1 MWCTITYDLE
11 IVTLYTPHE
20 IAAIQRRTLRVLVV
34 SQIAGSA
41 ALAAAVTVGAFVIQ
55 DILGQTTAWGGV
67 ASATVTMGT
76 AFMSQ
81 MLARLMNVRGRRN
94 GLQVGYLLAIFGGF
108 IAGYGAETKT
118 LWIFLFGLFI
128 FGNGQASNL
137 LSRYAAADLATPN
150 ERGRAMSRILFAS
163 TFGAVFGPLLIRPA
177 EQAGMHW
184 FGWGQYTG
192 PWIFAGAFFLT
203 SLINTTLRLRP
214 DPLEV
219 AGRLNRQTEVGASSR
234 LFSDAIKAIRMSGDA
249 QIAVIAMVISQMAMV
264 AVMTMTPVHLK
275 IHDHE
280 TVSAY
285 IISLHIA
292 GMYAFS
298 PLVGRFADRQGRM
311 TTIQVGALVLMGAT
325 VLSSLAGDSPV
336 LLFPALWML
345 GVGWSFGLIGG
356 SSLLIDSIDEKIRV
370 RVQGA
375 ADLTMSFCGGLAG
388 FSSGFIRKAVGY
400 HVLSN
405 IGTVLAGML
414 LVVVMLRKS
423 SMSSESVGAS

>member
-1 MWCTITYDLE
+1 MT
-11 IVTLYTPHE
+11 
-20 IAAIQRRTLRVLVV
+20 
-34 SQIAGSA
+34 GSA

-55 DILGQTTAWGGV
+55 DILGQATAWGGI

-81 MLARLMNVRGRRN
+81 ILARLMNIRGRRN
-94 GLQVGYLLAIFGGF
+94 GLQTGYLLAILGGF
-108 IAGYGAETKT
+108 VAGYGAETKT
-118 LWIFLFGLFI
+118 LWIFMIGLFI

-137 LSRYAAADLATPN
+137 LSRYAATDLATID

-163 TFGAVFGPLLIRPA
+163 TFGAVFGPLLIKPA
-177 EQAGMHW
+177 EQAGMDW

-192 PWIFAGAFFLT
+192 PWVFSGVFFLT
-203 SLINTTLRLRP
+203 SLINTTLRLKP

-219 AGRLNRQTEVGASSR
+219 AGRLNRQSEVGAPSR
-234 LFSDAIKAIRMSGDA
+234 LFSDAIRAIRGSSNA
-249 QIAVIAMVISQMAMV
+249 KIAVLSMVISQMAMV

-275 IHDHE
+275 LHGHE

-285 IISLHIA
+285 IISLHVA

-298 PLVGRFADRQGRM
+298 PLVGRFADRRGRLS
-311 TTIQVGALVLMGAT
+311 TIQFGAVVLMCAT
-325 VLSSLAGDSPV
+325 LLSSLAGGSP
-336 LLFPALWML
+336 LLLYPALWML

-356 SSLLIDSIDEKIRV
+356 SSLLVDSIDQQIRV

-405 IGTVLAGML
+405 FGML
-414 LVVVMLRKS
+414 LAGVLLVTVMLRKS
-423 SMSSESVGAS
+423 VAERETVGVL

>member
-1 MWCTITYDLE
+1 M
-11 IVTLYTPHE
+11 
-20 IAAIQRRTLRVLVV
+20 VL

-76 AFMSQ
+76 ACMSQ
-81 MLARLMNVRGRRN
+81 VLARLMNVRGRRN
-94 GLQVGYLLAIFGGF
+94 GLQTGYSLAILGGF
-108 IAGYGAETKT
+108 IAGYGAETKI
-118 LWIFLFGLFI
+118 LWVFLLGLFV

-137 LSRYAAADLATPN
+137 LSRYAAADLATTDQ
-150 ERGRAMSRILFAS
+150 RGRAMSQILFAS
-163 TFGAVFGPLLIRPA
+163 TFGAVFGPLLIKPA

-192 PWIFAGAFFLT
+192 PWIFAGVFFVA
-203 SLINTTLRLRP
+203 SLVNTTVRLRP

-219 AGRLNRQTEVGASSR
+219 AGGLNKQAEAGAPTR
-234 LFSDAIKAIRMSGDA
+234 LFSDAVTAIRGSSDA
-249 QIAVIAMVISQMAMV
+249 KIAVVAMVISQMAMV
-264 AVMTMTPVHLK
+264 AVMTMTPVHLRL
-275 IHDHE
+275 HDHE

-298 PLVGRFADRQGRM
+298 PLLGKFADRRGRFA
-311 TTIQVGALVLMGAT
+311 TIQVGALVLMGAT

-356 SSLLIDSIDEKIRV
+356 SSLLVDSIDQKIRV

-405 IGTVLAGML
+405 IGTLLAGIL
-414 LVVVMLRKS
+414 LVLVMLKKSRK
-423 SMSSESVGAS
+423 VIAQKVAV

>member
-1 MWCTITYDLE
+1 M
-11 IVTLYTPHE
+11 VYTPNE
-20 IAAIQRRTLRVLVV
+20 IAVIQKRTLRVLVL
-34 SQIAGSA
+34 SQMTGSA

-55 DILGQTTAWGGV
+55 DILGQATAWGGI

-81 MLARLMNVRGRRN
+81 ILARLMNIRGRRN
-94 GLQVGYLLAIFGGF
+94 GLQTGYLLAILGGF
-108 IAGYGAETKT
+108 VAGYGAETKT
-118 LWIFLFGLFI
+118 LWIFMIGLFI

-137 LSRYAAADLATPN
+137 LSRYAATDLATID

-163 TFGAVFGPLLIRPA
+163 TFGAVFGPLLIKPA
-177 EQAGMHW
+177 EQAGMDW

-192 PWIFAGAFFLT
+192 PWVFSGVFFLT
-203 SLINTTLRLRP
+203 SLINTTLRLKP

-219 AGRLNRQTEVGASSR
+219 AGRLNRQSEVGAPSR
-234 LFSDAIKAIRMSGDA
+234 LFSDAIRAIRGSSNA
-249 QIAVIAMVISQMAMV
+249 KIAVLSMVISQMAMV

-275 IHDHE
+275 LHGHE

-285 IISLHIA
+285 IISLHVA

-298 PLVGRFADRQGRM
+298 PLVGRFTDRRGRLS
-311 TTIQVGALVLMGAT
+311 TIQFGAVVLMCAT
-325 VLSSLAGDSPV
+325 LLSSLAGDSP
-336 LLFPALWML
+336 LLLYPALWML

-356 SSLLIDSIDEKIRV
+356 SSLLVDSIDQQIRV

-405 IGTVLAGML
+405 FGML
-414 LVVVMLRKS
+414 LAGVLLVTVMLRKS
-423 SMSSESVGAS
+423 VAERETVGVL

>member
-1 MWCTITYDLE
+1 M
-11 IVTLYTPHE
+11 VYTPNE
-20 IAAIQRRTLRVLVV
+20 IAVIQKRTLRVLVL
-34 SQIAGSA
+34 SQMTGSA

-55 DILGQTTAWGGV
+55 DILGQATAWGGI

-81 MLARLMNVRGRRN
+81 ILARLMNIRGRRN
-94 GLQVGYLLAIFGGF
+94 GLQTGYLLAILGGF
-108 IAGYGAETKT
+108 VAGYGAETKT
-118 LWIFLFGLFI
+118 LWIFMIGLFI

-137 LSRYAAADLATPN
+137 LSRYAATDLATID

-163 TFGAVFGPLLIRPA
+163 TFGAVFGPLLIKPA
-177 EQAGMHW
+177 EQAGMDW

-192 PWIFAGAFFLT
+192 PWVFSGVFFLT
-203 SLINTTLRLRP
+203 SLINTTLRLKP

-219 AGRLNRQTEVGASSR
+219 AGRLNRQSEVGAPSR
-234 LFSDAIKAIRMSGDA
+234 LFSDAIRAIRGSSNA
-249 QIAVIAMVISQMAMV
+249 KIAVLSMVISQMAMV

-275 IHDHE
+275 LHGHE

-285 IISLHIA
+285 IISLHVA

-298 PLVGRFADRQGRM
+298 PLVGRFTDRRGRLS
-311 TTIQVGALVLMGAT
+311 TIQFGAVVLMCAT
-325 VLSSLAGDSPV
+325 LLSSLAGGSP
-336 LLFPALWML
+336 LLLYPALWML

-356 SSLLIDSIDEKIRV
+356 SSLLVDSIDQQIRV

-405 IGTVLAGML
+405 FGML
-414 LVVVMLRKS
+414 LAGVLLVTVMLRKS
-423 SMSSESVGAS
+423 VAERETVGVL

>member
-1 MWCTITYDLE
+1 M
-11 IVTLYTPHE
+11 VYTPNE
-20 IAAIQRRTLRVLVV
+20 IAVIQKRTLRVLVL
-34 SQIAGSA
+34 SQMTGSA

-55 DILGQTTAWGGV
+55 DILGQATAWGGI

-81 MLARLMNVRGRRN
+81 ILARLMNIRGRRN
-94 GLQVGYLLAIFGGF
+94 GLQTGYLLAILGGF
-108 IAGYGAETKT
+108 VAGYGAETKT
-118 LWIFLFGLFI
+118 LWIFMIGLFI

-137 LSRYAAADLATPN
+137 LSRYAATDLATID

-163 TFGAVFGPLLIRPA
+163 TFGAVFGPLLIKPA
-177 EQAGMHW
+177 EQAGMDW

-192 PWIFAGAFFLT
+192 PWVFSGVFFLT
-203 SLINTTLRLRP
+203 SLINTTLRLKP

-219 AGRLNRQTEVGASSR
+219 AGRLNRQSEVGAPSR
-234 LFSDAIKAIRMSGDA
+234 LFSDAIRAIRGSSNA
-249 QIAVIAMVISQMAMV
+249 KIAVLSMVISQMTMV

-275 IHDHE
+275 LHGHE

-285 IISLHIA
+285 IISLHVA

-298 PLVGRFADRQGRM
+298 PLVGRFADRRGRLS
-311 TTIQVGALVLMGAT
+311 TIQFGAVVLMCAT
-325 VLSSLAGDSPV
+325 LLSSLAGGSP
-336 LLFPALWML
+336 LLLYPALWML

-356 SSLLIDSIDEKIRV
+356 SSLLVDSIDQQIRV

-405 IGTVLAGML
+405 FGML
-414 LVVVMLRKS
+414 LAGVLHVTVMLRKS
-423 SMSSESVGAS
+423 VAERETVGVL

>member
-1 MWCTITYDLE
+1 M
-11 IVTLYTPHE
+11 VYTPNE
-20 IAAIQRRTLRVLVV
+20 IAVIQKRTLRVLVL
-34 SQIAGSA
+34 SQMTGSA

-55 DILGQTTAWGGV
+55 DILGQATAWGGI

-81 MLARLMNVRGRRN
+81 ILARLMNIRGRRN
-94 GLQVGYLLAIFGGF
+94 GLQTGYLLAILGGF
-108 IAGYGAETKT
+108 VAGYGAETKT
-118 LWIFLFGLFI
+118 LWIFMIGLFI

-137 LSRYAAADLATPN
+137 LSRYAATDLATFD

-163 TFGAVFGPLLIRPA
+163 TFGAVFGPLLIKPA
-177 EQAGMHW
+177 EQAGMDW

-192 PWIFAGAFFLT
+192 PWVFSGVFFLT
-203 SLINTTLRLRP
+203 SLINTTLRLKP

-219 AGRLNRQTEVGASSR
+219 AGRLNRQSEVGAPSR
-234 LFSDAIKAIRMSGDA
+234 LFSDAIRAIRGSSNA
-249 QIAVIAMVISQMAMV
+249 KIAVLSMVISQMAMV

-275 IHDHE
+275 LHGHE

-285 IISLHIA
+285 IISLHVA

-298 PLVGRFADRQGRM
+298 PLVGRFADRRGRLS
-311 TTIQVGALVLMGAT
+311 TIQFGAVVLMCAT
-325 VLSSLAGDSPV
+325 LLSSLAGGSP
-336 LLFPALWML
+336 LLLYPALWML

-356 SSLLIDSIDEKIRV
+356 SSLLVDSIDQQIRV

-405 IGTVLAGML
+405 FGML
-414 LVVVMLRKS
+414 LAGVLLVTVMLRKS
-423 SMSSESVGAS
+423 VAERETVGVL

>member
-1 MWCTITYDLE
+1 M
-11 IVTLYTPHE
+11 VYTPNE
-20 IAAIQRRTLRVLVV
+20 IAVIQKRTLRVLVL
-34 SQIAGSA
+34 SQMTGSA

-55 DILGQTTAWGGV
+55 DILGQATAWGGI

-81 MLARLMNVRGRRN
+81 ILARLMNIRGRRN
-94 GLQVGYLLAIFGGF
+94 GLQTGYLLAILGGF
-108 IAGYGAETKT
+108 VAGYGAETKT
-118 LWIFLFGLFI
+118 LWIFMIGLFI

-137 LSRYAAADLATPN
+137 LSRYAATDLATFD

-163 TFGAVFGPLLIRPA
+163 TFGAVFGPLLIKPA
-177 EQAGMHW
+177 EQAGMDW

-192 PWIFAGAFFLT
+192 PWVFSGVFFLT
-203 SLINTTLRLRP
+203 SLINTTLRLKP

-219 AGRLNRQTEVGASSR
+219 AGRLNRQSEVGAPSR
-234 LFSDAIKAIRMSGDA
+234 LFSDAIRAIRGSSNA
-249 QIAVIAMVISQMAMV
+249 KIAVLSMVISQMAMV

-275 IHDHE
+275 LHGHE
-280 TVSAY
+280 SVSAY
-285 IISLHIA
+285 IISLHVA

-298 PLVGRFADRQGRM
+298 PLVGRFTDRRGRLS
-311 TTIQVGALVLMGAT
+311 TIQFGAVVLMCAT
-325 VLSSLAGDSPV
+325 LLSSLAGDSP
-336 LLFPALWML
+336 LLLYPALWML

-356 SSLLIDSIDEKIRV
+356 SSLLVDSIDQQIRV

-405 IGTVLAGML
+405 FGML
-414 LVVVMLRKS
+414 LAGVLLVTVMLRKS
-423 SMSSESVGAS
+423 VAERETVGVL

>member
-1 MWCTITYDLE
+1 
-11 IVTLYTPHE
+11 
-20 IAAIQRRTLRVLVV
+20 LRVLVV

-94 GLQVGYLLAIFGGF
+94 GLQAGYLFAIFGGF

-118 LWIFLFGLFI
+118 LWIFLFGLFV

-137 LSRYAAADLATPN
+137 LSRYAAADLATTDQ
-150 ERGRAMSRILFAS
+150 RGRAMSRILFAS
-163 TFGAVFGPLLIRPA
+163 TFGAVFGPLLIKPA
-177 EQAGMHW
+177 EQAGMQW

-192 PWIFAGAFFLT
+192 PWIFAGVFFLT

-219 AGRLNRQTEVGASSR
+219 AGRLNRQADVDAPTN
-234 LFSDAIKAIRMSGDA
+234 LFSDAFKAIQASGDA
-249 QIAVIAMVISQMAMV
+249 KIAVIAMVISQMAMV
-264 AVMTMTPVHLK
+264 AVMTMTPVHLRL
-275 IHDHE
+275 HDHE

-298 PLVGRFADRQGRM
+298 PLVGRFADRRGRL
-311 TTIQVGALVLMGAT
+311 TTIQVGALILMGAT
-325 VLSSLAGDSPV
+325 VLSSLAGDSPI
-336 LLFPALWML
+336 LLFPALWLL
-345 GVGWSFGLIGG
+345 GVGWSLGLIGG
-356 SSLLIDSIDEKIRV
+356 SSLLVDSIDQQIRV

-375 ADLTMSFCGGLAG
+375 ADLMMSFCGGLAG

-405 IGTVLAGML
+405 IGTLLAGVL
-414 LVVVMLRKS
+414 LVIVMTKKATRS
-423 SMSSESVGAS
+423 TETIGTV

>member
-1 MWCTITYDLE
+1 M
-11 IVTLYTPHE
+11 VYTPNE
-20 IAAIQRRTLRVLVV
+20 IAVIQKRTLRVLVL
-34 SQIAGSA
+34 SQMTGSA

-55 DILGQTTAWGGV
+55 DILGQATAWGGI

-81 MLARLMNVRGRRN
+81 ILARLMNIRGRRN
-94 GLQVGYLLAIFGGF
+94 GLQTGYLLAILGGF
-108 IAGYGAETKT
+108 VAGYGAETKI
-118 LWIFLFGLFI
+118 LWIFMIGLFI

-137 LSRYAAADLATPN
+137 LSRYAATDLATID

-163 TFGAVFGPLLIRPA
+163 TFGAVFGPLLIKPA
-177 EQAGMHW
+177 EQAGMDW

-192 PWIFAGAFFLT
+192 PWVFSGVFFLT
-203 SLINTTLRLRP
+203 SLINTTLRLKP

-219 AGRLNRQTEVGASSR
+219 AGRLNRQSEVGAPSR
-234 LFSDAIKAIRMSGDA
+234 LFSDAIRAIRGSSNA
-249 QIAVIAMVISQMAMV
+249 KIAVLSMVISQMAMV

-275 IHDHE
+275 LHGHE

-285 IISLHIA
+285 IISLHVA

-298 PLVGRFADRQGRM
+298 PLVGRFADRRGRLS
-311 TTIQVGALVLMGAT
+311 TIQFGAVVLMCAT
-325 VLSSLAGDSPV
+325 LLSSLAGGSP
-336 LLFPALWML
+336 LLLYPALWML

-356 SSLLIDSIDEKIRV
+356 SSLLVDSIDQQIRV

-405 IGTVLAGML
+405 FGML
-414 LVVVMLRKS
+414 LAGVLLVTVMLRKS
-423 SMSSESVGAS
+423 VAERETVGVL

>member
-1 MWCTITYDLE
+1 M
-11 IVTLYTPHE
+11 
-20 IAAIQRRTLRVLVV
+20 

-94 GLQVGYLLAIFGGF
+94 GLQAGYLLAIFGGF

-118 LWIFLFGLFI
+118 LWIFLFGLFV

-137 LSRYAAADLATPN
+137 LSRYAAADLATTDQ
-150 ERGRAMSRILFAS
+150 RGRAMSRILFAS
-163 TFGAVFGPLLIRPA
+163 TFGAVFGPLLIKPA
-177 EQAGMHW
+177 EQAGMQW

-192 PWIFAGAFFLT
+192 PWIFAGVFFLT

-219 AGRLNRQTEVGASSR
+219 AGRLNRQAEVDAPAS
-234 LFSDAIKAIRMSGDA
+234 LFSDAFKAIQASGDA
-249 QIAVIAMVISQMAMV
+249 KIAVIAMVISQMAMV
-264 AVMTMTPVHLK
+264 AVMTMTPVHLRL
-275 IHDHE
+275 HDHE

-298 PLVGRFADRQGRM
+298 PLVGRFADRRGRF
-311 TTIQVGALVLMGAT
+311 TTIQVGALILMGAT
-325 VLSSLAGDSPV
+325 VLSSLAGDSPI
-336 LLFPALWML
+336 LLFPALWLL

-356 SSLLIDSIDEKIRV
+356 SSLLVDSIDQQIRV

-375 ADLTMSFCGGLAG
+375 ADLMMSFCGGLAG

-405 IGTVLAGML
+405 IGTLLAGVL
-414 LVVVMLRKS
+414 LVVVMAKKATRS
-423 SMSSESVGAS
+423 AESIGVV

>member
-1 MWCTITYDLE
+1 M
-11 IVTLYTPHE
+11 VYTPNE
-20 IAAIQRRTLRVLVV
+20 IAVIQKRTLRVLVL
-34 SQIAGSA
+34 SQMTGSA

-55 DILGQTTAWGGV
+55 DILGQATAWGGI

-81 MLARLMNVRGRRN
+81 ILARLMNIRGRRN
-94 GLQVGYLLAIFGGF
+94 GLQTGYLLAILGGF
-108 IAGYGAETKT
+108 VAGYGAETKT
-118 LWIFLFGLFI
+118 LWVFMIGLFI

-137 LSRYAAADLATPN
+137 LSRYAATDLATFD

-163 TFGAVFGPLLIRPA
+163 TFGAVFGPLLIKPA
-177 EQAGMHW
+177 EQAGMDW

-192 PWIFAGAFFLT
+192 PWVFSGVFFLT
-203 SLINTTLRLRP
+203 SLINTTLRLKP

-219 AGRLNRQTEVGASSR
+219 AGRLNRQSEVGAPSR
-234 LFSDAIKAIRMSGDA
+234 LFSDAIRAIRGSSNA
-249 QIAVIAMVISQMAMV
+249 KIAVLSMVISQMAMV

-275 IHDHE
+275 LHGHE

-285 IISLHIA
+285 IISLHVA

-298 PLVGRFADRQGRM
+298 PLVGRFADRRGRLS
-311 TTIQVGALVLMGAT
+311 TIQFGAVVLMCAT
-325 VLSSLAGDSPV
+325 LLSSLAGGSP
-336 LLFPALWML
+336 LLLYPALWML

-356 SSLLIDSIDEKIRV
+356 SSLLVDSIDQQIRV

-405 IGTVLAGML
+405 FGML
-414 LVVVMLRKS
+414 LAGVLLVTVMLRKS
-423 SMSSESVGAS
+423 VAERETVGVL